1 MRLAQIALSMQ
12 TLPPGSLPIPAVF
25 IDRVCHRMIGKHRQ
39 AQARRSPEQCM
50 EPRPVVVN
58 KAIEL
63 VDVSLEREGRP
74 VLVGVSLTLREPRI
88 GIVGRNGS
96 GKSTLLRV
104 IAGLIEPDEGAVS
117 VAGANVMRDR
127 AAAIRAVGIL
137 FQNPD
142 HQIIFPT
149 VEEEVAFG
157 IAQLGASRAEARRR
171 AREVLVAHGRED
183 WAARSTHT
191 LSQGQ
196 RHYLCLMAILAM
208 EPQAILLDEPFT
220 GLDIPTKMQLNR
232 SLSRLRQQVLMVT
245 HDVSLLKDFDR
256 ILWLE
261 EGKLCDDGP
270 AAAVLERF
278 AAAMHA
284 QGETDP
290 CWR

>member
-1 MRLAQIALSMQ
+1 MVANA
-12 TLPPGSLPIPAVF
+12 
-25 IDRVCHRMIGKHRQ
+25 
-39 AQARRSPEQCM
+39 
-50 EPRPVVVN
+50 
-58 KAIEL
+58 AIEL
-63 VDVSLEREGRP
+63 ADVSLNREGRQ
-74 VLVGVSLTLREPRI
+74 VLEGVSLTLREARI

-104 IAGLIEPDEGAVS
+104 IAGLIEPDTGSVR
-117 VAGANVMRDR
+117 VAGADVMRDR

-171 AREVLVAHGRED
+171 AGEVLAAHGRED
-183 WAARSTHT
+183 WAARSTHA

-232 SLSRLRQQVLMVT
+232 SLSGLKQQVVMVT
-245 HDVSLLKDFDR
+245 HDMSLLKDYDR
-256 ILWLE
+256 VIWLE

-278 AAAMHA
+278 IAAMHA
-284 QGETDP
+284 LGEGDQ

>member
-1 MRLAQIALSMQ
+1 M
-12 TLPPGSLPIPAVF
+12 
-25 IDRVCHRMIGKHRQ
+25 
-39 AQARRSPEQCM
+39 
-50 EPRPVVVN
+50 VVN
-58 KAIEL
+58 AAIEL
-63 VDVSLEREGRP
+63 LDVSLKREGRQ
-74 VLVGVSLTLREPRI
+74 VLDGVSVTLREPRI

-104 IAGLIEPDEGAVS
+104 IAGLMEPDSGSVS
-117 VAGANVMRDR
+117 VAGADVMRDR

-149 VEEEVAFG
+149 VAEEIAFG

-171 AREVLVAHGRED
+171 AMEVLAAHDRAD
-183 WAARSTHT
+183 WAGRSTHA

-208 EPQAILLDEPFT
+208 EPRAILLDEPFT
-220 GLDIPTKMQLNR
+220 GLDIPTRMQLNR
-232 SLSRLRQQVLMVT
+232 ALSALEQQVVMVT
-245 HDVSLLKDFDR
+245 HDMTLLTDYDR

-284 QGETDP
+284 LGEADP